1 MEAYITLLTNNNYAS
16 GALVLAHSLR
26 AAQTTKQLAVLITAS
41 VSRPIREKLAL
52 VFDSLIEIGEIDSH
66 STSNLA
72 LLGRPELGITLTKI
86 HIFNQTQYS
95 KVVFLDADTLVLRNI
110 DDLFETAANG
120 TLEDEDRNKRF
131 AASPDAGWPDCF
143 NSGVFVCK
151 PCYKDYT
158 GLIQMASQEGTFDGG
173 DQGLLNSYFSGW
185 SRGEASNRLPF
196 TYNTTPTASYS
207 YAPAYQQYRDRLA
220 VVHFI
225 GNFKPWQW
233 LRFADGK
240 VFPRNTSSKDS
251 IDLVQQWWNVFDNF
265 VGGKP
270 SDIHDVVHGYD
281 LPPVSQWDH
290 VGFDGQPHG
299 PEAEKKPHYD
309 GWFKAYDH
317 QNQAQQPP
325 KEGHPEEWQ
334 PPIPPR
340 LGERIEWLHEHQ
352 HHEHQHHEHQHR
364 QHQHHEHQHQ
374 QQQHQE
380 HHHNEHHEYHHHDG
394 HHEHHHHNGHHEHHH
409 HHHHHHHNEN
419 HEHEHKHHHEHHDH
433 NEQHRHE
440 HNAHHEHHEHHEEH
454 HHQDPGVPRP
464 PTRHETHYAYNPH
477 HMTDYHYQPP
487 PLPPVIPLL
496 PEPESHSWRPN
507 DTATHVDEQQAHDK
521 RTPSSTSIIDREIN
535 PHHLTDYRYRL
546 PPVIDSSDVTNVA
559 AKFGAIIPEPVGLP
573 DMYYPNAWDLPEDP
587 RKAHP
592 TLEVTPLLIEDT
604 TNKDNTSVPS
614 GKGRRIFP
622 WEANGSVSSTPRT
635 PTRKYYNYA
644 ASAEEQKRLHDLE
657 VTKRLEAEEK
667 ALKQIR
673 LQEQARYERERLKEE
688 AQEQVTGSQAF
699 ENFRL
704 VNAWDVDV
712 GVQMSILQ
720 RTEKRR
726 PRSRK
731 SSAGGFRKG
740 YGLEDMLVYEA
751 RQRQEQYEAELIQQR
766 LDEEERWQKEQEE
779 ARIKEEELRLEKV
792 RLAKIA
798 KIRAAERLRKQEESS
813 AYVFRNAWDPPNIGV
828 TKKKLRIEDED
839 IEFALPLRQN
849 RRSEMTFGYGSS
861 TGVSEREEAVAR
873 AGSAAAVLA
882 SGAAAAGGIALA
894 ARSGAVQV
902 QGKSEPVKST
912 EISERAT
919 RSASGA
925 AIIKLEAATLS
936 SATDSSATKDTK
948 TITSST
954 STTTEGTSATRTTD
968 QGAVCSTTTKI
979 TAPGTHRF
987 VRTTVTTTITRRKFA
1002 NGVEV
1007 SSATTSSTTGGEKM
1021 FEIPAG
1027 PRSGHYFT
1035 GPGRRTVSLA
1045 SSQEASRL
1053 TGTTTTRAT
1062 GSTTTRATDSTTSTT
1077 TTANKTSTQQAI
1089 TSGHTSESKTTHTEE
1104 HAAKLTEGQKST
1116 LTGQESAYG
1125 SQVITSVQAPTIVY
1139 QADQQV
1145 TTAAATTSDTTKT
1158 TATTTSS
1165 KTIVQGSG
1173 HSAISGTTTSS
1184 FSSHFGTSGSS
1195 FKSEVVEEPRKL
1207 TGLALQIN
1215 TGSPSKER
1223 RVEEEWALEIEE
1235 RQRINDL
1242 REKNASA
1249 AAAAEAMQVLDRY
1262 PQATDRYAARRRAD
1276 STSSTKSIG
1285 GGALYANDPHAHSSS
1300 ASSSAFRSTAREKSI
1315 KTTAYRSQDVSSDE
1329 AEDNNVYQ
1337 EDLDELEYFG
1347 MRHTRGAL
1355 PLGSPYMPSTPLA
1368 ASSHRYAASASGFSS
1383 RAGSRPTTPG
1393 PSTPSRFGPG
1403 TPNLLSKRAF
1413 ELKQGTIKGLQQS
1426 QPQSEQQQS
1435 AMGDFSNYRIEWNW
1449 KELLG
1454 KKPRHWSAESGEEY
1468 YDPYSALSTHGS
1480 LIDSDEDD
1488 HHIVDSSEEDS
1499 EEEEQE
1505 ALREQ
1510 QKRSRGVE
1518 GSAGFSQSSSSSS
1531 TRGSGAFATGAD
1543 NDFTRESE
1551 FVIRGGKIARR
1562 RSSMVLDRELL
1573 QS

>member
-86 HIFNQTQYS
+86 HVFNQTQYS

-110 DDLFETAANG
+110 DDLFDTAANG
-120 TLEDEDRNKRF
+120 SLEDEDRNKRF

-151 PCYKDYT
+151 PSYKDYT

-290 VGFDGQPHG
+290 SGSMGTNTTSISIMTTNITITNILIINTTSTTINNTMNTTNMVDTMSTTNIMSTMNITNIKSIISITTTMGIMSITTTTDTM
-299 PEAEKKPHYD
+299 
-309 GWFKAYDH
+309 
-317 QNQAQQPP
+317 
-325 KEGHPEEWQ
+325 
-334 PPIPPR
+334 
-340 LGERIEWLHEHQ
+340 RII
-352 HHEHQHHEHQHR
+352 
-364 QHQHHEHQHQ
+364 
-374 QQQHQE
+374 
-380 HHHNEHHEYHHHDG
+380 
-394 HHEHHHHNGHHEHHH
+394 
-409 HHHHHHHNEN
+409 
-419 HEHEHKHHHEHHDH
+419 
-433 NEQHRHE
+433 
-440 HNAHHEHHEHHEEH
+440 ATTT
-454 HHQDPGVPRP
+454 V
-464 PTRHETHYAYNPH
+464 TMSTTT
-477 HMTDYHYQPP
+477 M
-487 PLPPVIPLL
+487 VIMITTTM
-496 PEPESHSWRPN
+496 RIM
-507 DTATHVDEQQAHDK
+507 
-521 RTPSSTSIIDREIN
+521 STSMITTTTSTMITTTMTTTSTIMTTMDIMKSIIIRS
-535 PHHLTDYRYRL
+535 LKL
-546 PPVIDSSDVTNVA
+546 PPVIDSPDVANGA

-592 TLEVTPLLIEDT
+592 ALEVTPLLIEDT

-614 GKGRRIFP
+614 GKGRPIFP
-622 WEANGSVSSTPRT
+622 WEASGSVSSVPRT

-644 ASAEEQKRLHDLE
+644 ASAEERRRLHDLE
-657 VTKRLEAEEK
+657 VAKRLEIEEE

-673 LQEQARYERERLKEE
+673 LQEQARYERERVKEE

-720 RTEKRR
+720 KTEKRR

-740 YGLEDMLVYEA
+740 YGLEDMLAYEA

-779 ARIKEEELRLEKV
+779 ARIKEEELRLEKL

-798 KIRAAERLRKQEESS
+798 KIRAAERLKKQEESS
-813 AYVFRNAWDPPNIGV
+813 KYVFRNAWDPPNIGV

-839 IEFALPLRQN
+839 IEFALPLRQD
-849 RRSEMTFGYGSS
+849 RRSEMTFAYGSS
-861 TGVSEREEAVAR
+861 KGVSEREEAVAR
-873 AGSAAAVLA
+873 AGRAAAILA
-882 SGAAAAGGIALA
+882 GGAAAAGGIALA
-894 ARSGAVQV
+894 TRSGAAQV
-902 QGKSEPVKST
+902 HGKSESIKSA
-912 EISERAT
+912 EVSERAT

-925 AIIKLEAATLS
+925 AIIKVEAATLS
-936 SATDSSATKDTK
+936 SATDSSATKDAKAATSTASTITEGSSTTK
-948 TITSST
+948 T
-954 STTTEGTSATRTTD
+954 AA
-968 QGAVCSTTTKI
+968 QGAISSTTTKI

-987 VRTTVTTTITRRKFA
+987 VKTTVTTTITRRKFV
-1002 NGVEV
+1002 NGAEV

-1035 GPGRRTVSLA
+1035 GQGRRTVSVG

-1062 GSTTTRATDSTTSTT
+1062 GSTTTRSTDTTTATTTST
-1077 TTANKTSTQQAI
+1077 NKTSAQRAI
-1089 TSGHTSESKTTHTEE
+1089 TSGHTSESKTKHTEG
-1104 HAAKLTEGQKST
+1104 HTSTSIEGQMFT
-1116 LTGQESAYG
+1116 LPEGLKSAYG
-1125 SQVITSVQAPTIVY
+1125 SHVITGVHTPTIVY
-1139 QADQQV
+1139 EAGQQV
-1145 TTAAATTSDTTKT
+1145 TTAAAITSDTTKT
-1158 TATTTSS
+1158 TATTTTNAT
-1165 KTIVQGSG
+1165 TIHGFG
-1173 HSAISGTTTSS
+1173 HSAVSGTATSS
-1184 FSSHFGTSGSS
+1184 SSHFGTSGSS
-1195 FKSEVVEEPRKL
+1195 FKTETMEEPRRL
-1207 TGLALQIN
+1207 AGLALQIN

-1223 RVEEEWALEIEE
+1223 RVEEEWALDIEE

-1249 AAAAEAMQVLDRY
+1249 AAAAEAMQVLNRY
-1262 PQATDRYAARRRAD
+1262 PQATERYAARRRAD
-1276 STSSTKSIG
+1276 STSSTKSVG
-1285 GGALYANDPHAHSSS
+1285 GGALYANDPHAYSSS
-1300 ASSSAFRSTAREKSI
+1300 SSSAFRSSVSREKSVRS
-1315 KTTAYRSQDVSSDE
+1315 TASRSQDVSGDE
-1329 AEDNNVYQ
+1329 AEGDNVYQ

-1347 MRHTRGAL
+1347 TRHTRGAL

-1393 PSTPSRFGPG
+1393 PSTPSRFGSS
-1403 TPNLLSKRAF
+1403 TPKLSSKRTF

-1488 HHIVDSSEEDS
+1488 HIVDSSDEDS

-1510 QKRSRGVE
+1510 QKKSGVVE
-1518 GSAGFSQSSSSSS
+1518 GTAGFSRSSSSSS
-1531 TRGSGAFATGAD
+1531 IRGSGAFATGAD

-1573 QS
+1573 QG